1 LTTLETTTNGLSAG
15 LEGLNQELET
25 VKQTVEKK
33 ADQAKMEQLE
43 KKLDEME
50 NRSKR
55 NNIVIWNIPEG
66 AEKDASCLELVNK
79 VFYEHM
85 SLQEGI
91 EVMRAHRTNIIKRRE
106 NATRGASLPRP
117 IHVYLLRYTDKE
129 YVLRNAASKL
139 RDNPFQ
145 EANLYISDDVSKSVR
160 EERKM
165 LKERHLDEF
174 RQREDVHFARVHN
187 RFVGMRDFANFCGDI
202 RDGS

>member
-1 LTTLETTTNGLSAG
+1 M
-15 LEGLNQELET
+15 ET

-66 AEKDASCLELVNK
+66 AEKDSSCLERVNK
-79 VFYEHM
+79 IFYEHT

-91 EVMRAHRTNIIKRRE
+91 EVMRDHRTNIKRRE

-129 YVLRNAASKL
+129 YVLRNAALTL
-139 RDNPFQ
+139 RDNPFKKQ
-145 EANLYISDDVSKSVR
+145 ICTPLT
-160 EERKM
+160 M
-165 LKERHLDEF
+165 CPCL
-174 RQREDVHFARVHN
+174 
-187 RFVGMRDFANFCGDI
+187 
-202 RDGS
+202 